1 MNFGLSAD
9 TDYADRIREL
19 ANKKFLTNS
28 DAHSL
33 PKIAREY
40 NTFEMENISFE
51 SYKKVLGYEDKIQ
64 NGYNNDDNKEVN
76 ISKLD
81 KEEKSKSKSKTET
94 ENKTVNYIVCNNG
107 MYSRLGKYNKTY
119 CDICEC
125 VSEIED
131 GKCKKCGS
139 KKIVKGVE
147 DRVLEIA
154 DGESISPKNRPKYMY
169 KIPLEY
175 IPKLGKKTK
184 EKMLELYGT
193 EMNILNKVSIKNIEE
208 NFGKQIAK
216 NIEIARNGN
225 ITIVKR
231 RWSEI
236 MEK

>member
-9 TDYADRIREL
+9 TEYADRIREL

-51 SYKKVLGYEDKIQ
+51 SFKKVLGYE
-64 NGYNNDDNKEVN
+64 
-76 ISKLD
+76 
-81 KEEKSKSKSKTET
+81 EEKSESET
-94 ENKTVNYIVCNNG
+94 KKLNYIVCNNG

-154 DGESISPKNRPKYMY
+154 DGESISPNNRPKYMY

>member
-51 SYKKVLGYEDKIQ
+51 SFKKVLGYEDKIQ
-64 NGYNNDDNKEVN
+64 NGDNK
-76 ISKLD
+76 L
-81 KEEKSKSKSKTET
+81 
-94 ENKTVNYIVCNNG
+94 NYIVCNNG

-154 DGESISPKNRPKYMY
+154 DGESISPKNRPEYMY

-184 EKMLELYGT
+184 EKMLEFYGT
-193 EMNILNKVSIKNIEE
+193 EMNILNKVRIKNIEE

-231 RWSEI
+231 RWSGI

>member
-51 SYKKVLGYEDKIQ
+51 SFKKVLGYEDKIQ
-64 NGYNNDDNKEVN
+64 NGDNK
-76 ISKLD
+76 L
-81 KEEKSKSKSKTET
+81 
-94 ENKTVNYIVCNNG
+94 NYIVCNNG

-119 CDICEC
+119 CDMCEC

-154 DGESISPKNRPKYMY
+154 DGESISPKNRPKYIY

-184 EKMLELYGT
+184 EKMLEFYGT

-216 NIEIARNGN
+216 NIEITRNGN
-225 ITIVKR
+225 ITIEKR

>member
-51 SYKKVLGYEDKIQ
+51 SFKKVLGYE
-64 NGYNNDDNKEVN
+64 
-76 ISKLD
+76 
-81 KEEKSKSKSKTET
+81 EEKSESET
-94 ENKTVNYIVCNNG
+94 KKLNYIVCNNG

-119 CDICEC
+119 CDMCEC

-184 EKMLELYGT
+184 EKMLEFYGT

-216 NIEIARNGN
+216 NIEITRNGN
-225 ITIVKR
+225 ITIEKR

>member
-1 MNFGLSAD
+1 MSFGLSAD

-19 ANKKFLTNS
+19 ASKRFLTNS

-51 SYKKVLGYEDKIQ
+51 SFKKVLGYEDKIQ
-64 NGYNNDDNKEVN
+64 NGDNK
-76 ISKLD
+76 L
-81 KEEKSKSKSKTET
+81 
-94 ENKTVNYIVCNNG
+94 NYIVCNNG

-119 CDICEC
+119 CDMCEC

-154 DGESISPKNRPKYMY
+154 DGESISPKNRPEYMY

>member
-51 SYKKVLGYEDKIQ
+51 SFKKVLGYED
-64 NGYNNDDNKEVN
+64 E
-76 ISKLD
+76 
-81 KEEKSKSKSKTET
+81 KSKSKTE
-94 ENKTVNYIVCNNG
+94 KLNYIVCNNG

-119 CDICEC
+119 CDMCEC

-131 GKCKKCGS
+131 EKCKKCGS
-139 KKIVKGVE
+139 KKIVKGGE
-147 DRVLEIA
+147 DRVIEIA
-154 DGESISPKNRPKYMY
+154 DGKSISPENRPEYIY

-193 EMNILNKVSIKNIEE
+193 EMNILNKVSIENIEE

-225 ITIVKR
+225 ITIKNGGGGIYGKLIV
-231 RWSEI
+231 
-236 MEK
+236 

>member
-1 MNFGLSAD
+1 
-9 TDYADRIREL
+9 
-19 ANKKFLTNS
+19 
-28 DAHSL
+28 
-33 PKIAREY
+33 
-40 NTFEMENISFE
+40 MENISFE
-51 SYKKVLGYEDKIQ
+51 SFKKVLGYE
-64 NGYNNDDNKEVN
+64 
-76 ISKLD
+76 
-81 KEEKSKSKSKTET
+81 EEKSESET
-94 ENKTVNYIVCNNG
+94 KKLNYIVCNNG

-154 DGESISPKNRPKYMY
+154 DGESISPNNRPKYMY

>member
-19 ANKKFLTNS
+19 ASKRFLTNS

-51 SYKKVLGYEDKIQ
+51 SFKKVLGYEDKIQ
-64 NGYNNDDNKEVN
+64 NGDNK
-76 ISKLD
+76 L
-81 KEEKSKSKSKTET
+81 
-94 ENKTVNYIVCNNG
+94 NYIVCNNG

-119 CDICEC
+119 CDMCEC

-154 DGESISPKNRPKYMY
+154 DGESISPKNRPEYMY

-184 EKMLELYGT
+184 EKMLEFYGT

>member
-1 MNFGLSAD
+1 LNFGLSAD
-9 TDYADRIREL
+9 TEYADRIREL

-33 PKIAREY
+33 SKIAREY

-51 SYKKVLGYEDKIQ
+51 SFKKVLGYEDEIQ
-64 NGYNNDDNKEVN
+64 NGDNKEAKSN
-76 ISKLD
+76 SKNR
-81 KEEKSKSKSKTET
+81 
-94 ENKTVNYIVCNNG
+94 NKTLNYIVCNNG

-119 CDICEC
+119 CDMCEC

-147 DRVLEIA
+147 DRVIEIA
-154 DGESISPKNRPKYMY
+154 DGKSISPENRPEYIY

-193 EMNILNKVSIKNIEE
+193 EMNILNKVSIENIEE

-216 NIEIARNGN
+216 NIGIARNGN
-225 ITIVKR
+225 ITIQNGGGGIYGKLIV
-231 RWSEI
+231 
-236 MEK
+236 

>member
-1 MNFGLSAD
+1 MSFGLSAD

-19 ANKKFLTNS
+19 ADKKFLTNS

-51 SYKKVLGYEDKIQ
+51 LFKKVLGYEDKIQ
-64 NGYNNDDNKEVN
+64 NGDNK
-76 ISKLD
+76 L
-81 KEEKSKSKSKTET
+81 
-94 ENKTVNYIVCNNG
+94 NYIVCNNG

-119 CDICEC
+119 CDMCEC

-154 DGESISPKNRPKYMY
+154 DGKSISPKNRPEYMY

-231 RWSEI
+231 RWSGI

>member
-9 TDYADRIREL
+9 TEYADRIREL

-51 SYKKVLGYEDKIQ
+51 SFKKVLGYEDEIQ
-64 NGYNNDDNKEVN
+64 NGDNKEVKSN
-76 ISKLD
+76 SKNR
-81 KEEKSKSKSKTET
+81 
-94 ENKTVNYIVCNNG
+94 NKTLNHIVCNNG

-119 CDICEC
+119 CDMCEC

-154 DGESISPKNRPKYMY
+154 DGKSISPKNRPEYIY

-193 EMNILNKVSIKNIEE
+193 EMNILNKVSIENIEE

-216 NIEIARNGN
+216 NIEIAKNGN
-225 ITIVKR
+225 IIIQNGGGGIYGKLIV
-231 RWSEI
+231 
-236 MEK
+236 

>member
-9 TDYADRIREL
+9 TEYADRIREL

-51 SYKKVLGYEDKIQ
+51 SFKKVLGYEDEIQ
-64 NGYNNDDNKEVN
+64 NGD
-76 ISKLD
+76 D
-81 KEEKSKSKSKTET
+81 KEAKSNSKNR
-94 ENKTVNYIVCNNG
+94 NKTLNYIICNNG

-119 CDICEC
+119 CDMCEC

-147 DRVLEIA
+147 DRVIEIA
-154 DGESISPKNRPKYMY
+154 DGKSISPENRPEYIY

-193 EMNILNKVSIKNIEE
+193 EMNILNKVSIENIEE

-225 ITIVKR
+225 ITIQNGGGGIYGKLIV
-231 RWSEI
+231 
-236 MEK
+236 

>member
-9 TDYADRIREL
+9 TEYADRIREL

-51 SYKKVLGYEDKIQ
+51 SFKKVLGYE
-64 NGYNNDDNKEVN
+64 
-76 ISKLD
+76 
-81 KEEKSKSKSKTET
+81 EEKSKSET
-94 ENKTVNYIVCNNG
+94 ENRTLNYIVCNNG

-119 CDICEC
+119 CDMCEC

-147 DRVLEIA
+147 DRVIEIA
-154 DGESISPKNRPKYMY
+154 DGKSISPENRPEYIY

-193 EMNILNKVSIKNIEE
+193 EMNILNKVSIENIEE

-225 ITIVKR
+225 ITIQNGGGGIYGKLIV
-231 RWSEI
+231 
-236 MEK
+236 

>member
-1 MNFGLSAD
+1 MSFGLSAD

-19 ANKKFLTNS
+19 ADKKFLTNS

-51 SYKKVLGYEDKIQ
+51 SFKKVLGYEDKIQ
-64 NGYNNDDNKEVN
+64 NGYN
-76 ISKLD
+76 KL
-81 KEEKSKSKSKTET
+81 
-94 ENKTVNYIVCNNG
+94 NYIVCNNG
-107 MYSRLGKYNKTY
+107 MYSRLGKYNRTY
-119 CDICEC
+119 CDMCEC

-154 DGESISPKNRPKYMY
+154 DGESISPKNRPEYMY

-216 NIEIARNGN
+216 NIE
-225 ITIVKR
+225 KR
-231 RWSEI
+231 RWSGI

>member
-9 TDYADRIREL
+9 TEYADRIREL
-19 ANKKFLTNS
+19 ADKKFLTNS

-33 PKIAREY
+33 PKVAREY

-51 SYKKVLGYEDKIQ
+51 SFKKVLGYEDEIQ
-64 NGYNNDDNKEVN
+64 NDNKEAKSN
-76 ISKLD
+76 SKNR
-81 KEEKSKSKSKTET
+81 
-94 ENKTVNYIVCNNG
+94 NKTLNYIVCNNG

-119 CDICEC
+119 CDMCEC

-154 DGESISPKNRPKYMY
+154 DGKSISPKNRPEYIY

-193 EMNILNKVSIKNIEE
+193 EMNILNKVSIENIEE

-225 ITIVKR
+225 ITIQNGGGGIYGKLIV
-231 RWSEI
+231 
-236 MEK
+236 

>member
-19 ANKKFLTNS
+19 ADKKFLTNS

-40 NTFEMENISFE
+40 NTFEMENSSFE
-51 SYKKVLGYEDKIQ
+51 AFKKVLGYEDKIQ
-64 NGYNNDDNKEVN
+64 NGDNK
-76 ISKLD
+76 L
-81 KEEKSKSKSKTET
+81 
-94 ENKTVNYIVCNNG
+94 NYIVCNNG

-154 DGESISPKNRPKYMY
+154 DGESISPKNRPEYMY

-184 EKMLELYGT
+184 EKMLEFYGT
-193 EMNILNKVSIKNIEE
+193 EMNILNKVRIKNIEE

>member
-1 MNFGLSAD
+1 MSFGLSAD

-19 ANKKFLTNS
+19 ASKRFLTNS

-51 SYKKVLGYEDKIQ
+51 SFKKVLGYED
-64 NGYNNDDNKEVN
+64 E
-76 ISKLD
+76 
-81 KEEKSKSKSKTET
+81 KSKSKTE
-94 ENKTVNYIVCNNG
+94 KLNYIVCNNG

-154 DGESISPKNRPKYMY
+154 DGESISPKNRPEYMY

>member
-9 TDYADRIREL
+9 TEYADRIREL

-28 DAHSL
+28 YAHSL
-33 PKIAREY
+33 QKIAREY

-51 SYKKVLGYEDKIQ
+51 SFKKVLGYED
-64 NGYNNDDNKEVN
+64 E
-76 ISKLD
+76 
-81 KEEKSKSKSKTET
+81 KSKSKTE
-94 ENKTVNYIVCNNG
+94 KLNYIFCNNG

-119 CDICEC
+119 CDMCEC

-147 DRVLEIA
+147 DRVIEIA
-154 DGESISPKNRPKYMY
+154 DGKSISPKNRPEYIY

-193 EMNILNKVSIKNIEE
+193 EMNILNKVSIENIEE

-225 ITIVKR
+225 ITIQNGGGGIYGKLIV
-231 RWSEI
+231 
-236 MEK
+236 

>member
-9 TDYADRIREL
+9 TEYADRIREL

-51 SYKKVLGYEDKIQ
+51 SFKKVLGYEDKIQ
-64 NGYNNDDNKEVN
+64 NGDNK
-76 ISKLD
+76 L
-81 KEEKSKSKSKTET
+81 
-94 ENKTVNYIVCNNG
+94 NYIVCNNG

-119 CDICEC
+119 CDMCEC

>member
-51 SYKKVLGYEDKIQ
+51 SFKKVLGYEDEIQ
-64 NGYNNDDNKEVN
+64 NDNKEAKSN
-76 ISKLD
+76 SKNR
-81 KEEKSKSKSKTET
+81 
-94 ENKTVNYIVCNNG
+94 NKTLNYIVCNNG

-119 CDICEC
+119 CDMCEC

-154 DGESISPKNRPKYMY
+154 DGKSISPKNRPEYIY

-193 EMNILNKVSIKNIEE
+193 EMNILNKVSIENIEE

-225 ITIVKR
+225 ITIQNGGGGIYGKLIV
-231 RWSEI
+231 
-236 MEK
+236 

>member
-9 TDYADRIREL
+9 TEYADRIREL
-19 ANKKFLTNS
+19 ADKKFLTNS

-51 SYKKVLGYEDKIQ
+51 SFEKVLGYEDEIQ
-64 NGYNNDDNKEVN
+64 NDNKEAKSN
-76 ISKLD
+76 SKNR
-81 KEEKSKSKSKTET
+81 
-94 ENKTVNYIVCNNG
+94 NKTLNYIVCNNG

-119 CDICEC
+119 CDMCEC

-154 DGESISPKNRPKYMY
+154 DGKSISPKNRPEYIY

-193 EMNILNKVSIKNIEE
+193 EMNILNKVSIENIEE

-225 ITIVKR
+225 ITIQNGGGGIYGKLIV
-231 RWSEI
+231 
-236 MEK
+236 

>member
-9 TDYADRIREL
+9 TEYADRIREL

-51 SYKKVLGYEDKIQ
+51 SFKKVLGYEDEIQ
-64 NGYNNDDNKEVN
+64 NGDNKETKSN
-76 ISKLD
+76 SKNR
-81 KEEKSKSKSKTET
+81 
-94 ENKTVNYIVCNNG
+94 NKTLNYIICNNG

-154 DGESISPKNRPKYMY
+154 DGKSISPKNRPEYIY

-193 EMNILNKVSIKNIEE
+193 EMNILNKVSIENIEE

-225 ITIVKR
+225 ITIQNGGGGIYGKLIV
-231 RWSEI
+231 
-236 MEK
+236 

>member
-1 MNFGLSAD
+1 MSFGLSAD

-19 ANKKFLTNS
+19 ADKKFLTNS

-40 NTFEMENISFE
+40 NTFEMENISFA
-51 SYKKVLGYEDKIQ
+51 SFKKVLGYE
-64 NGYNNDDNKEVN
+64 
-76 ISKLD
+76 
-81 KEEKSKSKSKTET
+81 EEKSESET
-94 ENKTVNYIVCNNG
+94 KKLNYIVCNNG

-154 DGESISPKNRPKYMY
+154 DGKSVSPKDRPQYMY

>member
-1 MNFGLSAD
+1 MSFGLSAD

-19 ANKKFLTNS
+19 ADKKFLTNS

-51 SYKKVLGYEDKIQ
+51 SFKKVLGYEDKIQ
-64 NGYNNDDNKEVN
+64 NGDNK
-76 ISKLD
+76 L
-81 KEEKSKSKSKTET
+81 
-94 ENKTVNYIVCNNG
+94 NYIVCNNG

-154 DGESISPKNRPKYMY
+154 DGESISPNNRPKYMY

-231 RWSEI
+231 RWSGI

>member
-1 MNFGLSAD
+1 MSFGLSAD

-19 ANKKFLTNS
+19 ADKKFLTNS

-51 SYKKVLGYEDKIQ
+51 SFKKVLGYE
-64 NGYNNDDNKEVN
+64 
-76 ISKLD
+76 
-81 KEEKSKSKSKTET
+81 EEKSESET
-94 ENKTVNYIVCNNG
+94 KKLNYIVCNNG

-154 DGESISPKNRPKYMY
+154 DGESISPKNRPEYMY

-193 EMNILNKVSIKNIEE
+193 EMNILNKMSIKNIEE

>member
-1 MNFGLSAD
+1 LSFGLSAD

-19 ANKKFLTNS
+19 ADKKFLTNS

-51 SYKKVLGYEDKIQ
+51 LFKKVLGYEDKIQ
-64 NGYNNDDNKEVN
+64 NGDNK
-76 ISKLD
+76 L
-81 KEEKSKSKSKTET
+81 
-94 ENKTVNYIVCNNG
+94 NYIVCNNG

-119 CDICEC
+119 CDMCES
-125 VSEIED
+125 VSEIAD

-147 DRVLEIA
+147 DRILEIA
-154 DGESISPKNRPKYMY
+154 DGESISPKNRPEYMY

-231 RWSEI
+231 RWSGI

>member
-1 MNFGLSAD
+1 MSFGLSAD

-19 ANKKFLTNS
+19 ADKKFLTNS

-51 SYKKVLGYEDKIQ
+51 SFKKVLGYEDKIQ
-64 NGYNNDDNKEVN
+64 NGDNK
-76 ISKLD
+76 L
-81 KEEKSKSKSKTET
+81 
-94 ENKTVNYIVCNNG
+94 NYIVCNNG

-154 DGESISPKNRPKYMY
+154 DGESISPKNRPEYMY

-184 EKMLELYGT
+184 EKMLEFYGT
-193 EMNILNKVSIKNIEE
+193 EMNILNKVRIKNIEE

>member
-1 MNFGLSAD
+1 MSFGLSAD

-19 ANKKFLTNS
+19 ADKKFLTNS

-51 SYKKVLGYEDKIQ
+51 SFKKDLGYEDKIQ
-64 NGYNNDDNKEVN
+64 NGYN
-76 ISKLD
+76 KL
-81 KEEKSKSKSKTET
+81 
-94 ENKTVNYIVCNNG
+94 NYIVCNNG

-119 CDICEC
+119 CYVCEC

-154 DGESISPKNRPKYMY
+154 DGKSISPKNRPEYIY

-193 EMNILNKVSIKNIEE
+193 EMNILNKVSIENIEE

-225 ITIVKR
+225 ITIQNGGGGIYGKLIV
-231 RWSEI
+231 
-236 MEK
+236 

>member
-19 ANKKFLTNS
+19 ADKKFLTNS

-51 SYKKVLGYEDKIQ
+51 SFKKVLGYEDKIQ
-64 NGYNNDDNKEVN
+64 NGDNK
-76 ISKLD
+76 L
-81 KEEKSKSKSKTET
+81 
-94 ENKTVNYIVCNNG
+94 NYIVCNNG

-119 CDICEC
+119 CDMCEC

-154 DGESISPKNRPKYMY
+154 DGESISPKNRPEYMY

-184 EKMLELYGT
+184 EKMLEFYGT

-231 RWSEI
+231 RWSGI

>member
-9 TDYADRIREL
+9 TEYADRIREL

-51 SYKKVLGYEDKIQ
+51 SFKKVLGYEDEIQ
-64 NGYNNDDNKEVN
+64 NDNKEAKSN
-76 ISKLD
+76 SKNR
-81 KEEKSKSKSKTET
+81 
-94 ENKTVNYIVCNNG
+94 NKRLNYIVCNNG

-119 CDICEC
+119 CDMCEG

-147 DRVLEIA
+147 DRVIEIA
-154 DGESISPKNRPKYMY
+154 DGKSISPKNRPEYIY

-193 EMNILNKVSIKNIEE
+193 EMNILNKVSIENIEE

-225 ITIVKR
+225 ITIQNGGGGIYGKLIV
-231 RWSEI
+231 
-236 MEK
+236 

>member
-1 MNFGLSAD
+1 MSFGLSAD

-19 ANKKFLTNS
+19 ADKKFLTNS

-40 NTFEMENISFE
+40 NTFEVENISFE
-51 SYKKVLGYEDKIQ
+51 SFKKVLGYEDKIQ
-64 NGYNNDDNKEVN
+64 NGYN
-76 ISKLD
+76 KL
-81 KEEKSKSKSKTET
+81 
-94 ENKTVNYIVCNNG
+94 NYIVCNNG

-119 CDICEC
+119 CDMCEC

-154 DGESISPKNRPKYMY
+154 DGESISPKNRPEYMY